1 MLSISPINES
11 NFGLCITNIDGII
24 IDTLQLHALRTLWW
38 NIFTAAGYADDGI
51 YDWTKPDKS
60 GAGVAAGRTLEAM
73 TPAV

>member
-1 MLSISPINES
+1 MVL
-11 NFGLCITNIDGII
+11 
-24 IDTLQLHALRTLWW
+24 LQTPDYNYMRTLWW